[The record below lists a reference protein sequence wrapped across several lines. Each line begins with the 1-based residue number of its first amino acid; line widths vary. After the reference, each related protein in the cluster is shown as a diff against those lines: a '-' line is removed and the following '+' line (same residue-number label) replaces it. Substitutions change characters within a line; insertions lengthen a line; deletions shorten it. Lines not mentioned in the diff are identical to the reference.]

1 MLILIIL
8 FLLSKTLK
16 LYVSVVALS
25 AKDHQT
31 LSNIHSKGF
40 ERSVYWNEY
49 KTNTENKN
57 TANKYRYFFESN
69 FVVFITLL
77 VLVYS
82 RCQFWKM

>member
-8 FLLSKTLK
+8 FPLSKTLT

-31 LSNIHSKGF
+31 LSNILSKGF

-49 KTNTENKN
+49 KTNSENKN
-57 TANKYRYFFESN
+57 TANEYRFFFESN
-69 FVVFITLL
+69 FVEVITLL

-82 RCQFWKM
+82 RCQF